1 MATSVTAGTAGN
13 AATVDSADATQCFPA
28 TGEDPCTTI
37 LIQVDSASAAAL
49 QVSVTGVHTSK
60 TDGTGTYFSMAA
72 GTEQAFRGSLDGIT
86 AVYVKGNG
94 GTATFNWSVIARG
107 AR

>member
-1 MATSVTAGTAGN
+1 MAVTPASAGN
-13 AATVDSADATQCFPA
+13 ANTVASATATKCFPGTDGIDA
-28 TGEDPCTTI
+28 CATI
-37 LIQVDSASAAAL
+37 LIQVDSGSAAAL
-49 QVSVTGVHTSK
+49 QVSVTSVHTTA

-72 GTEQAFRGSLDGIT
+72 GTEQAFRAGIDDIT

-94 GTATFNWSVIARG
+94 DTATFNWSVISKG